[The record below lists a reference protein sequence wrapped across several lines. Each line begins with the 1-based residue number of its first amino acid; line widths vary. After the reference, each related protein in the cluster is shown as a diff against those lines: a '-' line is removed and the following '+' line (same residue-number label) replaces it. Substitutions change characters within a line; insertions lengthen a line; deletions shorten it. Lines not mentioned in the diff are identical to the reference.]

1 MEHMIIESLLAISI
15 LCARHRSSQHA
26 AGRLESVD
34 QLLQERKVSLT
45 KPALVEALGNSDPE
59 VRWLAALKLAE
70 MKEVSAIPDISAA
83 LRNTG
88 IASSQGLKIA
98 SALVSLGSR
107 EGRQAMSNFCHDPRG
122 ALQLRVTAATYLLQ
136 IGDEVC
142 FQVVVEALQ
151 KPADDDVRMM
161 ALSLVPQFKNISENE
176 RETIGRL
183 VTRLLSDKSPSVRL
197 SASIA
202 VVNLG
207 LTAALPVLKAA
218 SVREKEEP
226 VRSQMLELLKVL
238 ERRREHQ

>member
-1 MEHMIIESLLAISI
+1 MQPAALSLK
-15 LCARHRSSQHA
+15 
-26 AGRLESVD
+26 D
-34 QLLQERKVSLT
+34 QLLTRAKISLT
-45 KPALVEALGNSDPE
+45 KPALVGALGSSDPE

-107 EGRQAMSNFCHDPRG
+107 EGRQAMSNFCNDPRG
-122 ALQLRVTAATYLLQ
+122 ALQLWVTAAAYLLQ

-161 ALSLVPQFKNISENE
+161 ALSLVRSSRTP
-176 RETIGRL
+176 RRT
-183 VTRLLSDKSPSVRL
+183 SVRRL
-197 SASIA
+197 DSSGRGSFQIEVRA
-202 VVNLG
+202 LG
-207 LTAALPVLKAA
+207 
-218 SVREKEEP
+218 
-226 VRSQMLELLKVL
+226 
-238 ERRREHQ
+238 